1 LTIRS
6 AVLVAPAPLDAR
18 TGGYIYNR
26 RIAAGLGD
34 AGWHVE
40 MLALDPSFPH
50 PTAAAIDH
58 AARTLAAVP
67 AGTVAIVDSLAL
79 GALGDVV
86 RREAS
91 RLRIAALMHQP
102 RGGAAEASALRGAA
116 LVVLTGTA
124 ALPAVQQQGV
134 PLHRVVVVEP
144 GTDRPTVPP
153 RSARRGGPV
162 QLLSV
167 ATINAGKGHEVL
179 LRALASLRPD
189 AWRLT
194 CAGSL
199 TRDAATA
206 ERVRHLPAA
215 LGVQD
220 RVAFTGDLD
229 AAALGALY
237 AGADVFVLATRQETY
252 GMAVAEALAY
262 GLPVVATT
270 TGAIPAL
277 VGHDAGVLVPVD
289 DVDALA
295 GALARVV
302 EDEGLRER
310 LAGAARRRRDQLPTW
325 QDASRRFADA
335 LASLVAVDARG

>member
-1 LTIRS
+1 LTSRS
-6 AVLVAPAPLDAR
+6 VVLAAPAPLDAR

-26 RIAAGLGD
+26 RIADGLR
-34 AGWHVE
+34 AEGWRVD

-50 PTAAAIDH
+50 PTAAAVDH
-58 AARTLAAVP
+58 AALTLAAVP
-67 AGTVAIVDSLAL
+67 EGVVAIVDSLAL
-79 GALGDVV
+79 EALGDVI
-86 RREAS
+86 RHEAS
-91 RLRIAALMHQP
+91 RRQIVALIHQP
-102 RGGAAEASALRGAA
+102 RGGAAEARALRAVS
-116 LVVLTGTA
+116 LVVITGSA

-144 GTDRPTVPP
+144 GTDRPVLSP
-153 RSARRGGPV
+153 RPARPSGPV

-167 ATINAGKGHEVL
+167 ATINAGKGHEAL
-179 LRALASLRPD
+179 LRALATVRPD
-189 AWRLT
+189 SWRLT

-206 ERVRHLPAA
+206 ERVRGLAAA

-229 AAALGALY
+229 TAALGDLY

-277 VGHDAGVLVPVD
+277 VGDDAGVLVPVD

-295 GALARVV
+295 AALARVV
-302 EDEGLRER
+302 EDERLRAR
-310 LAGAARRRRDQLPTW
+310 LAEGARRRRDQLPTW

-335 LASLVAVDARG
+335 LTSLVAVDARG